1 VCAFELVVVAAVV
14 DVGKVV
20 IDKGE
25 EVVGTEFGRR
35 AVG

>member
-1 VCAFELVVVAAVV
+1 VCAFLELVVVAA
-14 DVGKVV
+14 VGKVV

-25 EVVGTEFGRR
+25 EVVGTEFARR